1 MLWRHTMDREQIIKV
16 AKGAALAA
24 AGAIVAYL
32 AEVVLPGIQD
42 SGSGLTLTIAAM
54 ASVGLNAARKWLTT
68 RE

>member
-1 MLWRHTMDREQIIKV
+1 MDREQIIKV